1 MTTDAQHAANERNA
15 KRSTGPKTQEGK
27 AITSQNA
34 IKHSV
39 YARTDRA
46 VTAGPFAEDEQ
57 DVEEFLAA
65 IVERLDPMDA
75 LQRSMSARIAGIHLK
90 MSRLEIF
97 EAVVLR
103 GGTRLPGRRG
113 RRPLDDDQ
121 IDALN
126 EEVVAR
132 YAIEGVMDKTSKLW
146 TSLYRQLRVAMD
158 EYARLTKLRAHAST
172 SDTLYDDE
180 YYSGMSPAAKQDHAM
195 GEASGALRRL
205 ERFSA
210 QAGHPQTFD
219 IVPVEPK
226 PSAEPTVADRCGHGP
241 NSPLT
246 APGGPYAPTPTDDAS
261 TEGGDEPDD

>member
-1 MTTDAQHAANERNA
+1 MTTDAQQAANERNA
-15 KRSTGPKTQEGK
+15 KLSTGPTTEEGK
-27 AITSQNA
+27 RRTSQNA
-34 IKHSV
+34 IKHSLH
-39 YARTDRA
+39 ARTDRA
-46 VTAGPFAEDEQ
+46 VTAGPFAEDEA

-75 LQRSMSARIAGIHLK
+75 LQRSMAARIAGVHLK
-90 MSRLEIF
+90 MSRLEIY

-103 GGTRLPGRRG
+103 GGARLPGRRG

-146 TSLYRQLRVAMD
+146 TSLYRQLRGAMD

-172 SDTLYDDE
+172 IDTLYDDE
-180 YYSGMSPAAKQDHAM
+180 FYRGMSPAAKTEHAM
-195 GEASGALRRL
+195 GEAFGALRRL

-210 QAGHPQTFD
+210 EAGHPQTFE
-219 IVPVEPK
+219 IVPAEANQ
-226 PSAEPTVADRCGHGP
+226 STEPTVADR
-241 NSPLT
+241 
-246 APGGPYAPTPTDDAS
+246 
-261 TEGGDEPDD
+261 